1 MFYNVMD
8 FAVINAVIVYNE
20 VLGTKVSRRDFLL
33 MLIEELHKISTT
45 DTAEDSFDNNDDAEI
60 GELEP
65 PVSTKRQN
73 CAVKCAKTTRN

>member
-1 MFYNVMD
+1 VFYNVTD
-8 FAVINAVIVYNE
+8 LAVINTTIVYNR

-33 MLIEELHKISTT
+33 MLIDKLHKISTT

-65 PVSTKRQN
+65 MVSTTQQN
-73 CAVKCAKTTRN
+73 CAVKCA